1 MDTKYIGNKKFYA
14 NVSRLAIP
22 SMLQQLLSSAIGMVD
37 TMMVSAAIGMCRF
50 TSNHWAVNLTTELSN

>member
-37 TMMVSAAIGMCRF
+37 TMMV
-50 TSNHWAVNLTTELSN
+50 

>member
-37 TMMVSAAIGMCRF
+37 TMMVSAIGMRQF